1 MRPVFQARVYRGL
14 STLALGATLLLSLQ
28 ACVPLMVGGTVAG
41 ALMATDRRTVGSQ
54 TDDAAIELKATGRA
68 TKITGDRGR
77 VAVSSYNRMVLL
89 TGEVADEKMKAEVQ
103 KQIETLPGIKA
114 IENDLVIAPVSSV
127 GVRSN
132 DALITGRVKAAII
145 DTHDLYVNAFKVH
158 TDRSVVYLMGRVTER
173 EAKLAGEV
181 ARNAAS
187 KINKVV
193 LLFEYIDEDEAKK
206 FIPKQAED
214 KEKPAAAG
222 AKAAPVPAANPEP
235 SAQPKADANAPAK
248 PAVPKEA
255 PEK

>member
-1 MRPVFQARVYRGL
+1 MRSVFQARVYRGL
-14 STLALGATLLLSLQ
+14 FALVIGATLLLSLQ
-28 ACVPLMVGGTVAG
+28 ACVPLMVGGTVVATIV
-41 ALMATDRRTVGSQ
+41 ATDRRTLGAQ
-54 TDDAAIELKATGRA
+54 TDDTAIELKVAGRSS
-68 TKITGDRGR
+68 KITGDKGR
-77 VAVSSYNRMVLL
+77 VSVASYNHVVLL
-89 TGEVADEKMKAEVQ
+89 TGEVADEKMKTEVQ
-103 KQIETLPGIKA
+103 KQVETIPGIKS

-187 KINKVV
+187 KISKVV

-206 FIPKQAED
+206 FVPRQANN
-214 KEKPAAAG
+214 KEKPAP
-222 AKAAPVPAANPEP
+222 AP
-235 SAQPKADANAPAK
+235 PKTDDNGPAK
-248 PAVPKEA
+248 PTAAREA
-255 PEK
+255 SEK

>member
-14 STLALGATLLLSLQ
+14 FTLALGATALLSLQ
-28 ACVPLMVGGTVAG
+28 ACVPLMLGGTVAG
-41 ALMATDRRTVGSQ
+41 AIVATDRRTLGAQ

-68 TKITGDRGR
+68 TKITGEKGR
-77 VAVSSYNRMVLL
+77 VAVSSFNRMVLL

-103 KQIETLPGIKA
+103 KQIETIAGIKS

-145 DTHDLYVNAFKVH
+145 DTQDLYVNAFKVH

-173 EAKLAGEV
+173 EAKLGGEV

-206 FIPKQAED
+206 FIPKQADD
-214 KEKPAAAG
+214 KEKPAAADP
-222 AKAAPVPAANPEP
+222 KAAPAPAANPDP
-235 SAQPKADANAPAK
+235 NVPPKADANAPAK
-248 PAVPKEA
+248 PAAPKEA